1 MKLFTR
7 EIKIALVTVVA
18 ILIVYF
24 GIMFLKNV
32 KLSSANNIYYV
43 EMSDVNGLSPQAE
56 VLANGMNVG
65 LVKSLS
71 FDARRQLVIV
81 SIDLNEGYRLPQGST
96 ATLQKDM
103 LGAPKMKLMLGQ
115 DPGQVLSA
123 GDTLQGFPMSDLMS
137 SAADVVPSVSALI
150 PKLDSIL
157 TALNTIVSNPAI
169 AASLGNL
176 EYTTSNLRAT
186 TDQLNVIL
194 RRDVPQLMA
203 HVNAVG
209 GNLEQTTTRLNQV
222 DFEGIAQNANGAVGE
237 LRLFTNRLNEPN
249 STLGKLMN
257 DASVYNHL
265 DSTMQNASLL
275 LEDLRLH
282 PKRYVHFSLFGRKE
296 KPSPTH

>member
-7 EIKIALVTVVA
+7 EIKIALVTIVA
-18 ILIVYF
+18 VLIVYF

-32 KLSSANNIYYV
+32 KLSSANNVYYI

-81 SIDLNEGYRLPQGST
+81 AVDLNEGYQLPVGSS

-103 LGAPKMKLMLGQ
+103 LGAPKVKLMLGG
-115 DPGQVLSA
+115 DPGQLLTT
-123 GDTLQGFPMSDLMS
+123 GDTIQGVPMTDLMAS
-137 SAADVVPSVSALI
+137 VGNVMPSVDAML

-157 TALNTIVSNPAI
+157 TALNTIVNDPAI
-169 AASLGNL
+169 GASMSNLQYVTGNL
-176 EYTTSNLRAT
+176 RTT
-186 TDQLNVIL
+186 TDDLNRL
-194 RRDVPQLMA
+194 MRNDLPRLMA

-209 GNLEQTTTRLNQV
+209 GNLEQTTTKLNNV
-222 DFEGIAQNANGAVGE
+222 DFECIAQNANSAVGE
-237 LRLFTNRLNEPN
+237 LKLFTNRLNEPN
-249 STLGKLMN
+249 STLGKLMS

-265 DSTMQNASLL
+265 DSTMVNATRL
-275 LEDLRLH
+275 LEDLREH
-282 PKRYVHFSLFGRKE
+282 PKRYVHFSVFGK
-296 KPSPTH
+296 KDK